1 MIVTL
6 FVASLGATL
15 LVMLCVVLVDVDIL
29 GLMWLWGLSIDS
41 VGCLVI
47 TTATTAT
54 ATTNATTT
62 ITHCSPSTRWPS
74 STYFLPPST
83 YSLLTPA

>member
-41 VGCLVI
+41 VGYLAI
-47 TTATTAT
+47 A
-54 ATTNATTT
+54 
-62 ITHCSPSTRWPS
+62 HCSPYLAITPLLSVDSVAITNLLP
-74 STYFLPPST
+74 TY
-83 YSLLTPA
+83 

>member
-41 VGCLVI
+41 VSCLVI
-47 TTATTAT
+47 TTATTT
-54 ATTNATTT
+54 ATT

-74 STYFLPPST
+74 SIYFLPAYEHLL